1 MRIAV
6 TGASGFIGGV
16 IASAIAMPELGHD
29 VIGYGRTPGGWSY
42 RSQVADASHY
52 RIWDVSRGR
61 LSTETPVDAVVHCAA
76 LADDW
81 APLEEAMRVNRDG
94 TRNVVRSFAGTRIV
108 HLSTSSVYDAF
119 IPTENATESTGPA
132 KRFLSSYSQSKA
144 AAEAELIG
152 ADAVILRPHAVYG
165 PGDTTL
171 LPRLLAGIRRGR
183 LVLPEGAAVEHSLT
197 HIDNL
202 VSAVVSAL
210 NPAAPA
216 GVYNIGDDSPVLLS
230 AVLTELLAKKGRSD
244 VALQRIPY
252 GTAFRLASAVEFAHR
267 ASGRGRP
274 RVTRYAVSQLGL
286 ERTLDLSAARQQLG
300 FRPKPTNLTGAERW

>member
-16 IASAIAMPELGHD
+16 VASALAMPELGHE

-42 RSQVADASHY
+42 RSKVADASHY
-52 RIWDVSRGR
+52 RIWDVARGR
-61 LSTETPVDAVVHCAA
+61 LATGTRVDAVVHCAA

-81 APLEEAMRVNRDG
+81 APLDAALRVNRDG
-94 TRNVVRSFAGTRIV
+94 TRNVVRSFPAARIV

-119 IPTENATESTGPA
+119 VPTVNADESQGPA
-132 KRFLSSYSQSKA
+132 GRFLSSYSQSKA

-152 ADAVILRPHAVYG
+152 TDAVILRPHAVYG

-171 LPRLLAGIRRGR
+171 LPRLLAGVRRGR
-183 LVLPEGAAVEHSLT
+183 LTLPDGATVEHTLT

-202 VSAVVSAL
+202 VAAVILAL
-210 NPAAPA
+210 APEA
-216 GVYNIGDDSPVLLS
+216 PTGVFNIGDDTPVLLS

-244 VALQRIPY
+244 VTLHRIPY
-252 GTAFRLASAVEFAHR
+252 GTAFALASAVELAHR
-267 ASGRGRP
+267 VSRRGRP

-286 ERTLDLSAARQQLG
+286 ERTLDLTAARQQLG
-300 FRPKPTNLTGAERW
+300 YRPRPTSLAGAERW